1 MKERIIELSVDNR
14 SEVIE
19 LPINP
24 KTVEFTSKQL
34 NQTITL
40 LEMGEVNLAG
50 DRGLKRTKFSSFFP
64 SENSPFSDLA
74 EDTPKGYITMLDEWK
89 TSKKVVRVIVTDMDI
104 NLAMLMDELNYS
116 VNEGDE
122 DIYYTMSFSEYVTLN
137 VPTVNIMP
145 KVRDNGLTDRPNTS
159 AGGSHTVVSGDT
171 LWGIA
176 KKYYGNGAQYTKI
189 YDANSGTIEAAAKSH
204 GKSSSGNGHWI
215 YPGTVL
221 SIPA

>member
-74 EDTPKGYITMLDEWK
+74 EDTPKGC
-89 TSKKVVRVIVTDMDI
+89 S
-104 NLAMLMDELNYS
+104 A
-116 VNEGDE
+116 
-122 DIYYTMSFSEYVTLN
+122 
-137 VPTVNIMP
+137 
-145 KVRDNGLTDRPNTS
+145 DRRKQ
-159 AGGSHTVVSGDT
+159 GQEIKRYLH
-171 LWGIA
+171 
-176 KKYYGNGAQYTKI
+176 
-189 YDANSGTIEAAAKSH
+189 ER
-204 GKSSSGNGHWI
+204 
-215 YPGTVL
+215 
-221 SIPA
+221 